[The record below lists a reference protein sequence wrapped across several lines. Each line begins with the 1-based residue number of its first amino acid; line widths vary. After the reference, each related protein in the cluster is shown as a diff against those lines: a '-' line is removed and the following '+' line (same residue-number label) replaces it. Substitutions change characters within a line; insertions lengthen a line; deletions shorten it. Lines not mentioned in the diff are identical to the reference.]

1 MSKIDASDKLKQAH
15 CPECGPK
22 RWADVVGHDVTKGDE
37 DGLWWQTDYFIVRCR
52 GCETRYFIEEF
63 VFSEDMEEYFEEER
77 QQWVGHLSPRI
88 KQYPSPIKR
97 PEPVWSANIS
107 IKDNLL
113 GSLLSDIYS
122 CLSADLSVPAAI
134 SIRTCFDR
142 ATELMGVD
150 PAISFAEKLKE
161 LKSGGIISEGESKT
175 LEVLTEAGSAAAH
188 RAWRPTSAQ
197 LSTMMDILEAFLNRT
212 LVLAKQAADLGANV
226 PAKPKR
232 KKKKP

>member
-188 RAWRPTSAQ
+188 RGR
-197 LSTMMDILEAFLNRT
+197 
-212 LVLAKQAADLGANV
+212 VGG
-226 PAKPKR
+226 
-232 KKKKP
+232 

>member
-1 MSKIDASDKLKQAH
+1 MSKASEKLKQAH

-22 RWADVVGHDVTKGDE
+22 RWADVVGHDVVKGDE
-37 DGLWWQTDYFIVRCR
+37 DFMWWQTDYYILRCR
-52 GCETRYFIEEF
+52 GCEARYFVEEH
-63 VFSEDMEEYFEEER
+63 VFSEDMEEHFDEEM
-77 QQWVGHLSPRI
+77 QAWVGQLIPRI
-88 KQYPSPIKR
+88 KQYPSLIKR

-142 ATELMGVD
+142 ATELLGVD

-226 PAKPKR
+226 PVKPKR